1 MIELDALAPIVA
13 SFTTKGRAKECAD
26 FLQALMVDH
35 PDDVALRLQ
44 YVYVLLQQRRV
55 ADARHA
61 LDEVLATAP
70 EDAHVLRHVAGLL
83 FGVGDFD
90 LARDYIRRAREA
102 LDPDDSLS
110 RVALTYLDG
119 MLAAYSGEDD
129 RARMLLAT
137 AVEQGQGHPQ
147 LPRYARSL
155 LSLLVR
161 QGDMSTARS
170 LISKLPEDLNRDE
183 LWRMVEASADTI
195 EARRRKYEYE
205 MASENR
211 ETAARAGY
219 HLGLLLEGA
228 DPETSKRAYQSAID
242 SAHEPEASYSRV
254 NLASLL
260 EETDPCAARVLYEAA
275 VTSSNVGVRATA
287 ANNLGRLLTPVDP
300 VGASSAYRMAL
311 ETGDL
316 TVIPGAAL
324 NLGRLTEALGD
335 ASAAKRVY
343 MEAIDRLHGPE
354 AGTAALSLGLLL
366 TDVDSDSADAAFRKA
381 MTSPDPGEAARAAL
395 ALGLLHRRRG
405 DCDRGC
411 AALKAAMSLGGD
423 DESAAAA
430 RLLLASA
437 P

>member
-1 MIELDALAPIVA
+1 
-13 SFTTKGRAKECAD
+13 
-26 FLQALMVDH
+26 
-35 PDDVALRLQ
+35 
-44 YVYVLLQQRRV
+44 
-55 ADARHA
+55 
-61 LDEVLATAP
+61 
-70 EDAHVLRHVAGLL
+70 
-83 FGVGDFD
+83 
-90 LARDYIRRAREA
+90 
-102 LDPDDSLS
+102 
-110 RVALTYLDG
+110 
-119 MLAAYSGEDD
+119 
-129 RARMLLAT
+129 
-137 AVEQGQGHPQ
+137 
-147 LPRYARSL
+147 
-155 LSLLVR
+155 
-161 QGDMSTARS
+161 
-170 LISKLPEDLNRDE
+170 
-183 LWRMVEASADTI
+183 
-195 EARRRKYEYE
+195 
-205 MASENR
+205 
-211 ETAARAGY
+211 
-219 HLGLLLEGA
+219 
-228 DPETSKRAYQSAID
+228 
-242 SAHEPEASYSRV
+242 
-254 NLASLL
+254 
-260 EETDPCAARVLYEAA
+260 
-275 VTSSNVGVRATA
+275 
-287 ANNLGRLLTPVDP
+287 
-300 VGASSAYRMAL
+300 MAL